1 MCVNVCL
8 TTILLLAIVHTHSPF
23 IVVVVIVVVVIVVNV
38 AVYRVTTLNLKV
50 CMHIAEL
57 LCKGISYFFCAE
69 RAF

>member
-23 IVVVVIVVVVIVVNV
+23 IVVVVIVVNV

>member
-23 IVVVVIVVVVIVVNV
+23 IVIVVIVVIVVNV

-57 LCKGISYFFCAE
+57 LCKGISYFFCVE